1 MIKKRRL
8 RMKPKMLRF
17 AILVYSLATSAVGAQ
32 GEKMSSSL
40 VDAIKLSKEA
50 KSVTPVFS
58 DRFKV
63 LGIGLSTGQ
72 KLEKHETPEPA
83 FLLVHSGKILF
94 SMEGKSHTLQS
105 GEFFSIPAKKIHE
118 VEALQDS
125 RLLLI
130 K

>member
-1 MIKKRRL
+1 
-8 RMKPKMLRF
+8 MKPKTFRF
-17 AILVYSLATSAVGAQ
+17 ALLFCSLATMAVSAQ
-32 GEKMSSSL
+32 GEKMKNSL
-40 VDAIKLSKEA
+40 VDTISLSKEA

-63 LGIGLSTGQ
+63 IGIGLSTGQ

-83 FLLVHSGKILF
+83 FLLVHSGKVLF
-94 SMEGKSHTLQS
+94 SMEGKSHTLQP
-105 GEFFSIPAKKIHE
+105 GDFFSIPAKKVHE
-118 VEALQDS
+118 VEAVQDS